1 ERSFLRSLE
10 GGCQVPIGVNT
21 QLDGDNLTLTGI
33 VASVDGQQVV
43 KDTVTGKA
51 SHAEELGIEL
61 AEKMRGQGAQT
72 ILEAIFAEQRD

>member
-1 ERSFLRSLE
+1 
-10 GGCQVPIGVNT
+10 
-21 QLDGDNLTLTGI
+21 GI

-43 KDTVTGKA
+43 KDLVTGKA

-72 ILEAIFAEQRD
+72 ILEAIFAEIQRD